1 VLVVNILARGVSFRR
16 RVHRAVSSFVFA
28 TIRGMRGAIVTIALF
43 LLIGAAILT
52 LWPFGG
58 GWAAGG
64 TPAPPGQYPIG
75 WDRPEWS
82 VKEQA
87 KMYGPSPGMGSNIVR
102 PTGEDAMAPKVLC
115 ATAAT
120 CPAGLGIPIR
130 DY

>member
-1 VLVVNILARGVSFRR
+1 ML
-16 RVHRAVSSFVFA
+16 
-28 TIRGMRGAIVTIALF
+28 TIALF
-43 LLIGAAILT
+43 LLAGAAILT

-87 KMYGPSPGMGSNIVR
+87 KSYGPAPGMGSNVVR
-102 PTGEDAMAPKVLC
+102 PTGEEALAPKVRC
-115 ATAAT
+115 AMGAV
-120 CPAGLGIPIR
+120 CPTELSF
-130 DY
+130 

>member
-1 VLVVNILARGVSFRR
+1 VEGVSFRR
-16 RVHRAVSSFVFA
+16 QGYRDLSSFVSA
-28 TIRGMRGAIVTIALF
+28 TNRGMRGAILTIALF
-43 LLIGAAILT
+43 LLAGAVVLT
-52 LWPFGG
+52 LWPFGAG

-87 KMYGPSPGMGSNIVR
+87 KSYGPAPGMGSNVVR
-102 PTGEDAMAPKVLC
+102 PTGEEALAPKVLC
-115 ATAAT
+115 ATATT
-120 CPAGLGIPIR
+120 CPAGLGLPVR